1 MPNPYRIISL
11 VLIAA
16 FTLGAASLVRTPVPS
31 TDLASTPT
39 LAVLYATPVER
50 VETHVLGRGE
60 TLSNVL
66 TQARIGGQEMADLLL
81 GLRQHL
87 NPNRL
92 ATGSEVTVRRW
103 TRSDQPRAVEV
114 RVNAD
119 STLRLVKDETRW
131 SGEIII
137 TPTVLDTVYAGGEI
151 RSTLYETIV
160 FDDNSRLPVTDRRHL
175 VYELAGIYEYKLD
188 FTREIQPGDSYRMV
202 YERELRPDG
211 SSRSK
216 KIIAAE
222 IVTRGQPYTAYW
234 FDGGRDVTGYFDR
247 EARPLQVGFSRYPVE
262 FRRITSSFNPN
273 RYHPILKTVRAH
285 VGTDFGAPAGTNVM
299 STADGTVTFAGV
311 SGGYGNMVEVRHF
324 NGYTTRYAHLR
335 GFAPGIRVGTRVK
348 QKQVIGYVGATG
360 LATAPHLHYEL
371 RINGNAVD
379 AMRAKLPDTPPIPGA
394 MRTGFLAVAAER
406 STLLERIPG
415 GSSYYAD
422 AVGARSLGEE
432 EEEEEEL

>member
-1 MPNPYRIISL
+1 MPNPYRIIS
-11 VLIAA
+11 VVVIAA
-16 FTLGAASLVRTPVPS
+16 FSLGAVSLIRPPEQPLDLSAAPTLG
-31 TDLASTPT
+31 
-39 LAVLYATPVER
+39 VLYATPVER

-66 TQARIGGQEMADLLL
+66 GQARIGGQEMAGLLL
-81 GLRQHL
+81 GLRQHY

-103 TRSDQPRAVEV
+103 TRSDEPRTVEV

-119 STLRLVKDETRW
+119 STVRLVRHETRW
-131 SGEIII
+131 SGEVVI
-137 TPTVLDTVYAGGEI
+137 TPTHSDTVFAGGEI

-160 FDDNSRLPVTDRRHL
+160 FDDNSRLPVSDRRHL
-175 VYELAGIYEYKLD
+175 VYELASIYEYKLD
-188 FTREIQPGDSYRMV
+188 FTREIQPGDYYRMV
-202 YERELRPDG
+202 YEREVRPDG
-211 SSRSK
+211 TSRSK

-222 IVTRGQPYTAYW
+222 IVTKGQSYPAIW
-234 FDGGRDVTGYFDR
+234 FDGSRDVTGYFDR
-247 EARPLQVGFSRYPVE
+247 DARPLAVGFSRYPVE

-285 VGTDFGAPAGTNVM
+285 AGTDFGAPSGTPVL

-311 SGGYGNMVEVRHF
+311 SGGYGNMLEIRHF

-335 GFAPGIRVGTRVK
+335 SFASGVRVGTRVK
-348 QKQVIGYVGATG
+348 QKQLIGYVGATG

-371 RINGNAVD
+371 RINGRAVD
-379 AMRAKLPDTPPIPGA
+379 AMRVKLPDTPPIPGA
-394 MRTGFLAVAAER
+394 MRNRFLAVAAER
-406 STLLERIPG
+406 SALLERIPG

-422 AVGARSLGEE
+422 AVSGRSGEE
-432 EEEEEEL
+432 D